1 MEGWGECGDS
11 QAGFTDESKE
21 REAMSEGKQRA
32 EIRAE
37 VLRQECPIQC
47 GRRRMGR
54 WEDPGGEV
62 RKSQREDLGSVDGC
76 RCC

>member
-1 MEGWGECGDS
+1 
-11 QAGFTDESKE
+11 
-21 REAMSEGKQRA
+21 MSEGKQRA